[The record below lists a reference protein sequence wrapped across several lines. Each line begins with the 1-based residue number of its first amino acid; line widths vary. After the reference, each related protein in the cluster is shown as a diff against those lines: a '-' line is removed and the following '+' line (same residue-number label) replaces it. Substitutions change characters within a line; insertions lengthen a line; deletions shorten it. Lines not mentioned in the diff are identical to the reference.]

1 VAARTLLLFKV
12 VPTQQDVAQLYVN
25 KQHKY
30 FMLKKILTSPW
41 TALLTLALIVSIRI
55 ADPVFVES
63 VRLRYFDTLITAKE
77 PTFNNIV
84 TVNIDEPTLDKYG
97 QWPLPR
103 AEYAKIIKDLYDRG
117 ASLVVLNVLM
127 AEPDRTGGDAGLSA
141 ALKNYPVILGSVPSN
156 KTKNTPRVPGSAVL
170 GPEWLDQIV
179 QYSGLI
185 ANVPQLENSAAGV
198 GIVSTLPE
206 VDGVNRR
213 MPLIVAVDDKLY
225 PALSLETLRVAAGD
239 STFQVKLFEGGVEK
253 MRVPKFGPVTT
264 DNLGRVW
271 IDWSQESRSF
281 GLTKL
286 PKDLEGAIVIVGPT
300 AAGIGNPVP
309 TSKGAVWPHEVQAAV
324 IGTMMNGV
332 VIQRPD
338 YADGVEI
345 LALLA
350 FGILLIFLSR
360 WTYVGIGATVV
371 IVGAVV
377 PGTMWAFTNWL
388 ILSDATAISFGL
400 ILVALHTY
408 GVKFVSEFLQ
418 KQAVKKQ
425 FAGYCSPEVV
435 RLLQENPDLIK
446 KGIKKDVSVMFSDL
460 RGFTPIGEYFDKPGN
475 GGPQGLA
482 TYMNGYM
489 DAITIPIIDANGMVL
504 KYVGDASMHIHGAP
518 LDDDRHA
525 HTIVAVGLEMLDAVD
540 EYTEIMEAQG
550 LPPAAMGWGCNTGYG
565 YIGEMGSTARHGY
578 DILGDMVS
586 TAARLEA
593 RCKAYGVLCIIG
605 AETYNRTKD
614 DFFYLLLDNLQPKGK
629 TVADLIYTVLRTRGI
644 DYARDKIAHDVMH
657 DLYRQKKFDEAAAMC
672 AKLKGN
678 FGGQMD
684 KYYKIW
690 IERCDFMKL
699 QDLGDNWNGE
709 FVAHEK

>member
-1 VAARTLLLFKV
+1 
-12 VPTQQDVAQLYVN
+12 
-25 KQHKY
+25 
-30 FMLKKILTSPW
+30 MLKKILLSPW
-41 TALLTLALIVSIRI
+41 TALLTLALVVGIRI
-55 ADPVFVES
+55 ADPTFVES

-84 TVNIDEPTLDKYG
+84 TVNIDEASLDKYG

-103 AEYAKIIKDLYDRG
+103 AEYGKIVRDLYQRG
-117 ASLVVLNVLM
+117 AGLVVLNVLM
-127 AEPDRTGGDAGLSA
+127 AEPDRTGGDSSLGQ
-141 ALKNYPVILGSVPSN
+141 ALKEHPVVLGSVPAQ
-156 KTKNTPRVPGSAVL
+156 KTKNSPRNPGSAVL
-170 GPEWLDQIV
+170 GPEFLDQIIT
-179 QYSGLI
+179 YPGLI
-185 ANVPQLENSAAGV
+185 SNIPSIENAAAGIGTV
-198 GIVSTLPE
+198 NSLPE

-213 MPLIVAVDDKLY
+213 LPLIAAIDGKLY
-225 PALSLETLRVAAGD
+225 PSLAMETLRVAAGD
-239 STFQVKLFEGGVEK
+239 STFQVKLNENGVEK
-253 MRVPKFGPVTT
+253 MRIPKFGPITT
-264 DNLGRVW
+264 DNFGRIW
-271 IDWSQESRSF
+271 IDWSQENRSF
-281 GLTKL
+281 SLTKL
-286 PKDLEGAIVIVGPT
+286 PKDLDGAIVIVGPT
-300 AAGIGNPVP
+300 AAGISNPVP
-309 TSKGAVWPHEVQAAV
+309 TAKGAVFPHDVQAAV
-324 IGTMMNGV
+324 IGTMINGV

-345 LALLA
+345 ISLVVAGLL
-350 FGILLIFLSR
+350 LLFLTR
-360 WTYVGIGATVV
+360 YVYVGLGTTIVLAVGGV
-371 IVGAVV
+371 IASRY
-377 PGTMWAFTNWL
+377 AFSDFL
-388 ILSDATAISFGL
+388 FLFDATAFTAGT
-400 ILVALHTY
+400 ILVALHAY

-418 KQAVKKQ
+418 KQAIKKQ

-460 RGFTPIGEYFDKPGN
+460 RGFTPIGEHFDKPGN

-482 TYMNGYM
+482 NYMNGYM

-518 LDDDRHA
+518 LDDPNHA
-525 HTIVAVGLEMLDAVD
+525 QTIVAVGLEMLDRVD
-540 EYTEIMEAQG
+540 AYTKEMEAKG
-550 LPPAAMGWGCNTGYG
+550 LPPAAMGWGCNTGDG

-629 TVADLIYTVLRTRGI
+629 TVADLIYTALRTRGV
-644 DYARDKIAHDVMH
+644 DYSKDKEQHDAMH
-657 DLYRQKKFDEAAAMC
+657 ALYKAKKFDEAAAMC
-672 AKLKGN
+672 KKLIGN

-690 IERCDFMKL
+690 IERCDFMKQ

-709 FVAHEK
+709 FIAHEK

>member
-1 VAARTLLLFKV
+1 
-12 VPTQQDVAQLYVN
+12 
-25 KQHKY
+25 
-30 FMLKKILTSPW
+30 MLKKILTSPW
-41 TALLTLALIVSIRI
+41 TALLTLALILSIRI

-63 VRLRYFDTLITAKE
+63 VRLRYFDTLITSKA
-77 PTFNNIV
+77 PTDNNIY
-84 TVNIDEPTLDKYG
+84 TVNIDEAALDKYG

-103 AEYAKIIKDLYDRG
+103 VEYAKIIQDLYARNAG
-117 ASLVVLNVLM
+117 LVVLNVIM
-127 AEPDRTGGDAGLSA
+127 AESDRTGGDAVLA
-141 ALKNYPVILGSVPSN
+141 NALKNYPVILGSVPSE
-156 KTKNTPRVPGSAVL
+156 KTKNQPRKPGSAVI
-170 GPEWLDQIV
+170 GPEWQEQIV
-179 QYSGLI
+179 QYPGLI
-185 ANVPQLENSAAGV
+185 ANIPSLENAAAGI

-213 MPLIVAVDDKLY
+213 IPLVVSVNDNLY
-225 PALSLETLRVAAGD
+225 PSLSLETLRAAAGD
-239 STFQVKLFEGGVEK
+239 STFQIKLNEYGVEK
-253 MRVPKFGPVTT
+253 MRIPKFGPIST
-264 DNLGRVW
+264 DPLGRIW
-271 IDWSQESRSF
+271 IDWSQQNKSVS
-281 GLTKL
+281 LTNL
-286 PKDLEGAIVIVGPT
+286 PKDFGGAVVIVGPT
-300 AAGIGNPVP
+300 AAGVSNPLP
-309 TSKGAVWPHEVQAAV
+309 TSKGAVFPHDVQASV
-324 IGTMMNGV
+324 IATMANGV
-332 VIQRPD
+332 VIERPD
-338 YADGVEI
+338 YADGAEI
-345 LALLA
+345 IALLA
-350 FGILLIFLSR
+350 FGLLLIFLSR
-360 WTYVGIGATVV
+360 WTYVGICATVV

-377 PGTMWAFTNWL
+377 PGTMYAFTNWL
-388 ILSDATAISFGL
+388 ILSDATAITFGL
-400 ILVALHTY
+400 IIVALHTY

-418 KQAVKKQ
+418 KQAIKKQ

-475 GGPQGLA
+475 GGPEGLA
-482 TYMNGYM
+482 KYMNGYM

-525 HTIVAVGLEMLDAVD
+525 HTIVRVGLEMLDRVD
-540 EYTEIMEAQG
+540 EYTKIMEAQG
-550 LPPAAMGWGCNTGYG
+550 LPPAAMGWGCNTGDG

-629 TVADLIYTVLRTRGI
+629 TVADLIYTVLRTRGA
-644 DYARDKIAHDVMH
+644 DYTRDKIAHDVMH
-657 DLYRQKKFDEAAAMC
+657 DLYKQKKFDEAAAMC
-672 AKLKGN
+672 KKMKGT

-690 IERCDFMKL
+690 IERCDFMKQQSL
-699 QDLGDNWNGE
+699 PDNWNGE

>member
-1 VAARTLLLFKV
+1 
-12 VPTQQDVAQLYVN
+12 
-25 KQHKY
+25 
-30 FMLKKILTSPW
+30 MLKKILLSPW
-41 TALLTLALIVSIRI
+41 TALLTLVLVVGIRV
-55 ADPVFVES
+55 ADPTFVES
-63 VRLRYFDTLITAKE
+63 VRLRYFDTLITAKA
-77 PTFNNIV
+77 PTDNNIY

-103 AEYAKIIKDLYDRG
+103 AEYAKIIKDLYDRNAG
-117 ASLVVLNVLM
+117 LVVLNVLM
-127 AEPDRTGGDAGLSA
+127 AEPDRTGGDASLSS
-141 ALKNYPVILGSVPSN
+141 ALKNYPVVLGSVPSN
-156 KTKNTPRVPGSAVL
+156 KTKNTPRNPGSVVL
-170 GPEWLDQIV
+170 GPEWLDQII
-179 QYSGLI
+179 QYPGLI
-185 ANVPQLENSAAGV
+185 ANVPALENAAAGI
-198 GIVSTLPE
+198 GIVNTLPE

-213 MPLIVAVDDKLY
+213 LPLIVAVDGKLY
-225 PALSLETLRVAAGD
+225 PSLAIETLRVAAGD

-253 MRVPKFGPVTT
+253 MRIPKFGPVTT

-271 IDWSQESRSF
+271 IDWSQTNKSVS
-281 GLTKL
+281 LTKL
-286 PKDLEGAIVIVGPT
+286 PKDFGGAIVVVGPT
-300 AAGIGNPVP
+300 AAGIANPLP
-309 TSKGAVWPHEVQAAV
+309 TSMGAVFPHDVQAAV
-324 IGTMMNGV
+324 IGTMANGV

-338 YADGVEI
+338 YADGAEI
-345 LALLA
+345 LALIA
-350 FGILLIFLSR
+350 FGLLLIFLSR
-360 WTYVGIGATVV
+360 WTYVGICATVV

-377 PGTMWAFTNWL
+377 PGTMYAFTNWL

-418 KQAVKKQ
+418 KQAIKKQ

-482 TYMNGYM
+482 KYMNGYM

-518 LDDDRHA
+518 LDDDKHA
-525 HTIVAVGLEMLDAVD
+525 HTIVRVGLEMLDAVD
-540 EYTEIMEAQG
+540 EYTKIMEAQG
-550 LPPAAMGWGCNTGYG
+550 LPPAAMGWGCNTGDG

-614 DFFYLLLDNLQPKGK
+614 DFFYLYLDNLQPKGK
-629 TVADLIYTVLRTRGI
+629 TVADSIYTVLRTRGA
-644 DYARDKIAHDVMH
+644 DYHKELETHNKMH
-657 DLYRQKKFDEAAAMC
+657 ALYKEKQFDAATILC
-672 AKLKGN
+672 GELKGK

-684 KYYKIW
+684 KYYKMW
-690 IERCDFMKL
+690 IERCEFMKQ
-699 QDLGDNWNGE
+699 QDLGDDWNGE
-709 FVAHEK
+709 FIAHEK

>member
-1 VAARTLLLFKV
+1 
-12 VPTQQDVAQLYVN
+12 
-25 KQHKY
+25 
-30 FMLKKILTSPW
+30 MLKKLLLSPW
-41 TALLTLALIVSIRI
+41 TALLTLVLVVGIRI
-55 ADPVFVES
+55 ADPSFVES
-63 VRLRYFDTLITAKE
+63 VRLRYFDTLITSKA
-77 PTFNNIV
+77 PTENNIY
-84 TVNIDEPTLDKYG
+84 TVNIDEAALDKYG

-103 AEYAKIIKDLYDRG
+103 AEYAKIIKNLYDRG
-117 ASLVVLNVLM
+117 AGLVVLNVLM
-127 AEPDRTGGDAGLSA
+127 AEPDRSGGDVVLSN
-141 ALKNYPVILGSVPSN
+141 ALKNYPVILGSVPSA
-156 KTKNTPRVPGSAVL
+156 KTKNIPRNPGSAVM

-179 QYSGLI
+179 QYPGLI
-185 ANVPQLENSAAGV
+185 ANVPALENGAAGI

-213 MPLIVAVDDKLY
+213 LPLIVTVDGKLY
-225 PALSLETLRVAAGD
+225 PSIAMETLRVAAGD

-253 MRVPKFGPVTT
+253 MRIPKFGPVTT

-271 IDWSQESRSF
+271 VDWSQANKSVS
-281 GLTKL
+281 LTDL
-286 PKDLEGAIVIVGPT
+286 PKDFGGAIVIVGPT
-300 AAGIGNPVP
+300 AAGISNPVP
-309 TSKGAVWPHEVQAAV
+309 TSKGAVFPHDVQAAV
-324 IGTMMNGV
+324 IATMANGV
-332 VIQRPD
+332 VIERPD
-338 YADGVEI
+338 YADGLEI
-345 LALLA
+345 IAVLVA
-350 FGILLIFLSR
+350 GILLLFLTR
-360 WTYVGIGATVV
+360 WTYVGLATTIVLAVGGVV
-371 IVGAVV
+371 ASRY
-377 PGTMWAFTNWL
+377 AFSDFL
-388 ILSDATAISFGL
+388 FLFDATAFTAGT
-400 ILVALHTY
+400 ILVALHAY
-408 GVKFVSEFLQ
+408 GVKFVSELLQ
-418 KQAVKKQ
+418 KQAIKKQ

-475 GGPQGLA
+475 GGPEGLA
-482 TYMNGYM
+482 KYMNGYM

-525 HTIVAVGLEMLDAVD
+525 HTIVAVGLEMLDRVD
-540 EYTEIMEAQG
+540 EYTKIMEAQG
-550 LPPAAMGWGCNTGYG
+550 LPPAAMGWGCNTGDG

-629 TVADLIYTVLRTRGI
+629 TVADLIYTVLRTRGV
-644 DYARDKIAHDVMH
+644 DYTRDKIAHDVMH

-672 AKLKGN
+672 KKLIGN

-684 KYYKIW
+684 KYYKMW
-690 IERCDFMKL
+690 IERCDFMKQ

>member
-1 VAARTLLLFKV
+1 
-12 VPTQQDVAQLYVN
+12 
-25 KQHKY
+25 
-30 FMLKKILTSPW
+30 MLKKILLSPW
-41 TALLTLALIVSIRI
+41 TALLTLALIAGIRI
-55 ADPVFVES
+55 ADPTFVES

-117 ASLVVLNVLM
+117 AGLVVLNVLM
-127 AEPDRTGGDAGLSA
+127 AEPDRTGGDAGLSS
-141 ALKNYPVILGSVPSN
+141 ALKNYPVVLGSVPSA

-170 GPEWLDQIV
+170 GPEHLDQIV
-179 QYSGLI
+179 QYPGLI
-185 ANVPQLENSAAGV
+185 ANVPALENSAVGV

-213 MPLIVAVDDKLY
+213 MPLIVTVDGKLY

-253 MRVPKFGPVTT
+253 MRIPKFGPVTT

-271 IDWSQESRSF
+271 VDWSQQSRTF
-281 GLTKL
+281 GLTQL
-286 PKDLEGAIVIVGPT
+286 PKNLEGAIVIVGPT
-300 AAGIGNPVP
+300 AAGIGNPLP
-309 TSKGAVWPHEVQAAV
+309 TSKGAVWPHDVQAAV

-338 YADGVEI
+338 YADGAEI
-345 LALLA
+345 LALVA
-350 FGILLIFLSR
+350 FGLLLIFLSR
-360 WTYVGIGATVV
+360 WTYVGICTTVV
-371 IVGAVV
+371 IVGAIV
-377 PGTMWAFTNWL
+377 PGTIYAFNNWL
-388 ILSDATAISFGL
+388 ILGDATAIAFGL
-400 ILVALHTY
+400 IIVALHTY

-418 KQAVKKQ
+418 KQAIKKQ

-435 RLLQENPDLIK
+435 RLLQVNPDLIK

-460 RGFTPIGEYFDKPGN
+460 RGFTPIGEYFDQPGN
-475 GGPQGLA
+475 GGPEGLA
-482 TYMNGYM
+482 KYMNGYM

-518 LDDDRHA
+518 LDDDKHA
-525 HTIVAVGLEMLDAVD
+525 HTIVRVGLEMLDRVD
-540 EYTEIMEAQG
+540 AFTKEKEAQG

-605 AETYNRTKD
+605 AETYNSTKD

-629 TVADLIYTVLRTRGI
+629 TVADLIYTVLRTRGE
-644 DYARDKIAHDVMH
+644 DYTRDKIAHDVMH
-657 DLYRQKKFDEAAAMC
+657 DLYVRKSLTKLPLCVKTKRQLWWTD
-672 AKLKGN
+672 
-678 FGGQMD
+678 GQV
-684 KYYKIW
+684 
-690 IERCDFMKL
+690 L
-699 QDLGDNWNGE
+699 QDLD
-709 FVAHEK
+709 

>member
-1 VAARTLLLFKV
+1 
-12 VPTQQDVAQLYVN
+12 
-25 KQHKY
+25 
-30 FMLKKILTSPW
+30 MLKKILTSPW
-41 TALLTLALIVSIRI
+41 TALLTLALILSIRI

-117 ASLVVLNVLM
+117 AGLVVLNVLM
-127 AEPDRTGGDAGLSA
+127 ADPDRTGGDASLSS
-141 ALKNYPVILGSVPSN
+141 ALKNYPVVLGSVPSN

-179 QYSGLI
+179 QYPGLI
-185 ANVPQLENSAAGV
+185 ANVPPLENSAAGV

-213 MPLIVAVDDKLY
+213 MPLIVTVDGKLY

-271 IDWSQESRSF
+271 IDWSQESRTF

-338 YADGVEI
+338 YADGAEI
-345 LALLA
+345 IALLA
-350 FGILLIFLSR
+350 FGLLLIFLSR

-377 PGTMWAFTNWL
+377 PGTMWAFSNWL

-418 KQAVKKQ
+418 KQAIKKQ

-435 RLLQENPDLIK
+435 RLLQVNPDLIK
-446 KGIKKDVSVMFSDL
+446 KGVKKDVSVMFSDL

-475 GGPQGLA
+475 GGPEGLA
-482 TYMNGYM
+482 KYMNGYM

-518 LDDDRHA
+518 LDDDKHA
-525 HTIVAVGLEMLDAVD
+525 HTIVRVGLEMLDRVD
-540 EYTEIMEAQG
+540 SFTKEKEAQG

-629 TVADLIYTVLRTRGI
+629 TVADLIYTVLRTKGE
-644 DYARDKIAHDVMH
+644 DYTRDKIAHDVMH